1 MKIPKTSE
9 TLLLQLGRDAQSIRW
24 SEFVSRYHPMM
35 EHYLTRYF
43 PTLDPDDIIQE
54 TLIALIKILP
64 NYQYNPEET
73 GYFHNYLTGI
83 LRHKALRILSLETR
97 RTEQL
102 ESLATESSSTLNTS
116 PSDQSEDEW
125 KNAVFETALQQL
137 LNDASIAPRTREV
150 FRTLVLAHEN
160 PAVVA
165 DRFGLSR
172 NAVDQIK
179 NRLMAKL
186 RVRVD
191 ELKSII

>member
-1 MKIPKTSE
+1 M
-9 TLLLQLGRDAQSIRW
+9 QLGRDAQSVRW
-24 SEFVSRYHPMM
+24 SEFISRYRPMM

-54 TLIALIKILP
+54 TFIALIKVLP
-64 NYQYNPEET
+64 NYHYEPEET

-97 RTEQL
+97 RNEQL
-102 ESLATESSSTLNTS
+102 ESLATESSSPLNTS
-116 PSDQSEDEW
+116 PSDQSEEEW

-137 LNDASIAPRTREV
+137 LNDASIAPRTREI

-186 RVRVD
+186 RVRVN